1 MLKNEQNQVDVT
13 EKIQEQAEDEKKD
26 LDASVLDKKTPDITN
41 NPIQLWVVPPIWQ
54 TGTYMLRLL
63 YYIFTLSF

>member
-41 NPIQLWVVPPIWQ
+41 NPIQL
-54 TGTYMLRLL
+54 
-63 YYIFTLSF
+63 